1 MMKRRSLA
9 FILGLVL
16 LMGILGGCSSTS
28 TSDTSST
35 ADTAPKVG
43 TATDGSE
50 LAIEKATMKFM
61 ADTTAGGYQ
70 LMSTED
76 LNKWVADDKEMVLI
90 DTMPADSFAKG
101 RVPGALNAE
110 LPKTKL
116 EDTTD
121 EQKQAFISLL
131 PENKDTPIVVYCG
144 FVGCARSHVGAVIAM
159 EEGYTN
165 VYRVPGGIVAW
176 EEAGY
181 EVEK

>member
-1 MMKRRSLA
+1 MKKRGLA
-9 FILGLVL
+9 FILVL
-16 LMGILGGCSSTS
+16 LLAVLGGCSNTS
-28 TSDTSST
+28 TSDTDTSGN
-35 ADTAPKVG
+35 TAPKVG

-50 LAIEKATMKFM
+50 LAIEKATMKFVK
-61 ADTTAGGYQ
+61 DTTEGGYQ
-70 LMSTED
+70 LLSTED
-76 LNKWVADDKEMVLI
+76 LNKWVADNKEMVLI

-101 RVPGALNAE
+101 RVPGAVNAE
-110 LPKTKL
+110 LPKTTL
-116 EDTTD
+116 ADTTD

-131 PENKDTPIVVYCG
+131 PEDKNTPVVVYCG

-181 EVEK
+181 EVQK